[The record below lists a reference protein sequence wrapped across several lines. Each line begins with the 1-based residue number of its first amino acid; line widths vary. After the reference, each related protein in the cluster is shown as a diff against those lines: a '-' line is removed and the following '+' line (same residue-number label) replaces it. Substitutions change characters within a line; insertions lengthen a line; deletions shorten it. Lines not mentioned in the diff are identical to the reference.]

1 MNYDKILEKGAE
13 DTEMR
18 YKYILFDLDG
28 TLLNTNKL
36 IIKSFKYTLK
46 KHLDINIDD
55 ADILKYFGEPLMVT
69 LERFSK
75 EKAKEMFDTYIEYN
89 ERIHDEMVEV
99 FGNVDN
105 LLDEITRIG
114 CKTAIVTSKRKALA
128 KRGLTLFNLLDYFDD
143 VIALED
149 TEKHKPNPEPILE
162 ALSRLNAS
170 KNEALMVGDSEFDI
184 KCAHNAG
191 VDSVFV
197 SWSQAGDYQDKSI
210 KPDYIIKDISEI
222 IYILRTK

>member
-1 MNYDKILEKGAE
+1 LNYDKILEKEAAN
-13 DTEMR
+13 TAMK

-36 IIKSFKYTLK
+36 IIESFKYTLK

-55 ADILKYFGEPLMVT
+55 SDILKYFGEPLMVT

-75 EKAKEMFDTYIEYN
+75 EKAKEMFDTYIKYN
-89 ERIHDEMVEV
+89 ESIHDDMVEV
-99 FGNVDN
+99 FGDVES
-105 LLDEITRIG
+105 LLEEILKMG
-114 CKTAIVTSKRKALA
+114 CKTAVVTSKRKALA
-128 KRGLTLFNLLDYFDD
+128 ERGLRLFDLLKYFDD
-143 VIALED
+143 IIALED
-149 TEKHKPNPEPILE
+149 TEKHKPDPEPILE
-162 ALSRLNAS
+162 AISRLNAN

-184 KCAHNAG
+184 KCAKNAG

-197 SWSQAGDYQDKSI
+197 SWSQAGDYQDNSI

-222 IYILRTK
+222 IYILKTK

>member
-1 MNYDKILEKGAE
+1 MK
-13 DTEMR
+13 

-36 IIKSFKYTLK
+36 IIESFKYTLK
-46 KHLDINIDD
+46 KHLDIYIDD

-75 EKAKEMFDTYIEYN
+75 EKAKEMYDTYIKYN
-89 ERIHDEMVEV
+89 ESIHDDMVEV
-99 FGNVDN
+99 FGDVESV
-105 LLDEITRIG
+105 LKEILNMG
-114 CKTAIVTSKRKALA
+114 CKAAVVTSKRKALA
-128 KRGLTLFNLLDYFDD
+128 KRGLQLFDLLKYFDD

-162 ALSRLNAS
+162 ALSRLKA
-170 KNEALMVGDSEFDI
+170 KKEEALMVGDSEFDI
-184 KCAHNAG
+184 MCAHNAG

-197 SWSQAGDYQDKSI
+197 SWSQARDYQDNNI
-210 KPDYIIKDISEI
+210 KPHYIIKDIWEI
-222 IYILRTK
+222 IYILKMM

>member
-1 MNYDKILEKGAE
+1 MWKGAE
-13 DTEMR
+13 DIAMK

-36 IIKSFKYTLK
+36 IIESFKYTLK

-89 ERIHDEMVEV
+89 ESIHDDMVEV
-99 FGNVDN
+99 FGDVESLLKEILN
-105 LLDEITRIG
+105 LG
-114 CKTAIVTSKRKALA
+114 CKTAVVTSKRKALA
-128 KRGLTLFNLLDYFDD
+128 KRGLQLFDLLKYFDD

-149 TEKHKPNPEPILE
+149 TEKHKPDPDPILE
-162 ALSRLNAS
+162 ALSRLKAG
-170 KNEALMVGDSEFDI
+170 KREALMVGDSEFDI

-191 VDSVFV
+191 VDSAFV
-197 SWSQAGDYQDKSI
+197 SWSQAGDYQDNSI
-210 KPDYIIKDISEI
+210 KPDYIIKDLSEI
-222 IYILRTK
+222 IYILKTK

>member
-1 MNYDKILEKGAE
+1 MK
-13 DTEMR
+13 

-36 IIKSFKYTLK
+36 IIESFKYTLK

-55 ADILKYFGEPLMVT
+55 SDILKYFGEPLMVT

-75 EKAKEMFDTYIEYN
+75 EKAKEMFDTYIKYN
-89 ERIHDEMVEV
+89 ESIHDDMVEV
-99 FGNVDN
+99 FGDVES
-105 LLDEITRIG
+105 LLEEILKMG
-114 CKTAIVTSKRKALA
+114 CKTAVVTSKRKALA
-128 KRGLTLFNLLDYFDD
+128 ERGLRLFDLLKYFDD
-143 VIALED
+143 IIALED
-149 TEKHKPNPEPILE
+149 TEKHKPDPEPILE
-162 ALSRLNAS
+162 AISRLNAN

-184 KCAHNAG
+184 KCAKNAG

-197 SWSQAGDYQDKSI
+197 SWSQAGDYQDNSI

-222 IYILRTK
+222 IYILKTK